1 MGSWTVELVI
11 IDSLRS
17 SSPLKFGN
25 GRDIIKFGLNQVRF
39 CGCQLG
45 LLGEKVCLCLVEKS
59 LFRLQLL
66 HRRQD

>member
-1 MGSWTVELVI
+1 
-11 IDSLRS
+11 
-17 SSPLKFGN
+17 
-25 GRDIIKFGLNQVRF
+25 
-39 CGCQLG
+39 